1 MLCRFYTLHRF
12 LVGDNDKDN
21 NGDNND
27 NDIIMMT
34 IMMIMIMMTIEKTS
48 DIAALLVGAMK
59 DRAAIWTPTDATAS

>member
-1 MLCRFYTLHRF
+1 MIKITMAIIMIMI
-12 LVGDNDKDN
+12 K
-21 NGDNND
+21 
-27 NDIIMMT
+27 IMMTIMMT

>member
-1 MLCRFYTLHRF
+1 MIKITMAIIMIMI
-12 LVGDNDKDN
+12 K
-21 NGDNND
+21 
-27 NDIIMMT
+27 IMMT